1 MHNQPATLAPIN
13 QPSIDNHPANLA
25 PVNQLSIPNQSA
37 TLVPINQP
45 VIPNQPA
52 TQTLINQPVIPNFAV
67 ALPLATT
74 QNPATPS
81 NRDVITKI
89 PKNLQFDGRSNWPV
103 FRGKFERYA
112 KLHKWSDDESA
123 DGLAW
128 CLMGKAEDF
137 YAVLTEGRETVP
149 YKELLHRWEEPFDSK
164 ELPATAQGR
173 FHAVFQTVGEPL
185 EDWSDRVLTLA
196 T

>member
-89 PKNLQFDGRSNWPV
+89 PKNLQFDGHSNWPV

-128 CLMGKAEDF
+128 CLMGKAEYF
-137 YAVLTEGRETVP
+137 YAVLTEGN
-149 YKELLHRWEEPFDSK
+149 
-164 ELPATAQGR
+164 G
-173 FHAVFQTVGEPL
+173 PL
-185 EDWSDRVLTLA
+185 
-196 T
+196 